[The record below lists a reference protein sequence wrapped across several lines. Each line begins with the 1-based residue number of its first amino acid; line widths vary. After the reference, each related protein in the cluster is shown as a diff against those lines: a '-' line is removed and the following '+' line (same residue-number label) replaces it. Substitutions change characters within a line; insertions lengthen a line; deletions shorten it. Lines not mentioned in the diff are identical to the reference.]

1 MTPVTNAVMAK
12 RVRRSAEVVR
22 VRRGEPVSVTLADR
36 RRLTARHWPGEG
48 APLVLLH
55 GLLDTCEGWQG
66 VCGATDR
73 PCIAVDLPGFGG
85 SDLPSRPRISAYAE
99 DVVALLEGLRID
111 GCRLVGHSLGG
122 AVAAA
127 VAERAGER
135 VGSLVLLAP
144 AGFGRIPLA
153 EAISVPG
160 VRNITEL
167 MLPLGLRSR
176 LALNLA
182 YMAMVSNGAAPE
194 AGVLERVV
202 SRSGELVPGAR
213 DATRAVV
220 AAGLSERAFHRRR
233 VAYDGPVT
241 ALWGDRDRLVP
252 PRHRDGVRTAFPH
265 AEVLLWARMGHHP
278 QRERPS
284 ELLSLLDRHDA
295 GGERAAS
302 RGRRRAA

>member
-1 MTPVTNAVMAK
+1 M
-12 RVRRSAEVVR
+12 
-22 VRRGEPVSVTLADR
+22 LADG
-36 RRLTARHWPGEG
+36 RRLTARRWPGRG

-55 GLLDTCEGWQG
+55 GLLDSCDGWQG
-66 VCGATDR
+66 VCAATAR
-73 PCIAVDLPGFGG
+73 PCVAVDLPGFGG
-85 SDLPSRPRISAYAE
+85 SDLPSRPRISAYAD
-99 DVVALLEGLRID
+99 DVVALLEHLRIE

-122 AVAAA
+122 AVATA

-144 AGFGRIPLA
+144 AGFGRIHLA

-160 VRNITEL
+160 MRNITEL

-194 AGVLERVV
+194 SGVLERVV

-213 DATRAVV
+213 EATRAVV

-252 PRHRDGVRTAFPH
+252 PRHRHGVRTAFPH
-265 AEVLLWARMGHHP
+265 AEFLLWTRMGHHP

-284 ELLSLLDRHDA
+284 ELLALLDRKDA
-295 GGERAAS
+295 GEDRAASEGRERAA
-302 RGRRRAA
+302 

>member
-1 MTPVTNAVMAK
+1 
-12 RVRRSAEVVR
+12 
-22 VRRGEPVSVTLADR
+22 VSVALADG
-36 RRLTARHWPGEG
+36 RRLTARHWRGDG
-48 APLVLLH
+48 SPLVLLH
-55 GLLDTCEGWQG
+55 GLLDSCEGWDA
-66 VCGATDR
+66 VCAATTR

-85 SDLPSRPRISAYAE
+85 SALPSRPRISAYAD
-99 DVVALLEGLRID
+99 DVVALLEHLRID
-111 GCRLVGHSLGG
+111 RCRLVGHSLGG
-122 AVAAA
+122 AVATA

-135 VGSLVLLAP
+135 VSSLVLLAP

-182 YMAMVSNGAAPE
+182 YMAMVSNGATPE
-194 AGVLERVV
+194 PGVLERVV

-213 DATRAVV
+213 EATRAVV

-241 ALWGDRDRLVP
+241 VLWGDRDRLVP

-265 AEVLLWARMGHHP
+265 AELLLWTRMGHHP
-278 QRERPS
+278 QRERPA
-284 ELLSLLDRHDA
+284 ELLALLDQPDRSRDP
-295 GGERAAS
+295 AAS
-302 RGRRRAA
+302 LARRSAA